1 MFSAYLS
8 DQAFSAVALFA
19 GHDDQHHSQS
29 GSAHQDDDP
38 HGGVALV
45 AGLDAGLGGLVAGIG
60 CAAVGALA
68 ILVVMA
74 GGLDDFALGDGFTA
88 GLADLIAGVAVLGCC
103 TERTNNFTPYRTP
116 GARFPSEL

>member
-1 MFSAYLS
+1 MPFFDRQRGVPPDGGPPLLFSAYLRVPF
-8 DQAFSAVALFA
+8 FSAVALFA

-45 AGLDAGLGGLVAGIG
+45 AGLDAGLGGLIAGIG

-74 GGLDDFALGDGFTA
+74 GGVDDSQAKRYLDRIITL
-88 GLADLIAGVAVLGCC
+88 LVYVL
-103 TERTNNFTPYRTP
+103 F
-116 GARFPSEL
+116 FPTIE